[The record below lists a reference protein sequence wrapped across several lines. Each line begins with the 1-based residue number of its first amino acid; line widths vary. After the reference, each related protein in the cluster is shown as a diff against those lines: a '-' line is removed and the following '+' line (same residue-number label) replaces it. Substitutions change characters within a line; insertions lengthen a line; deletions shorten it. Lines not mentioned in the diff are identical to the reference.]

1 MKKIQLII
9 FVFFLINAVFPC
21 AVCYG
26 DPNHPVTIGMTKA
39 IWFLLGVIGFV
50 LSCIAYGM
58 ITLIRK
64 NKQINI

>member
-1 MKKIQLII
+1 MQDKINPITPNKNQIA
-9 FVFFLINAVFPC
+9 FSC
-21 AVCYG
+21 SVCYG
-26 DPNHPVTIGMTKA
+26 EPNHPVTIGMTKA
-39 IWFLLGVIGFV
+39 IWFLLGVIGFI